1 MEKPRFLF
9 IAYPCLW
16 LCCASWLSPAL
27 PQVTVPSCPQQGWHM
42 ARCRVCLNLSRF
54 TEDLFVWTLMNLS
67 IYDHNNFK
75 KVHFS
80 QRMASIIDN
89 TDMNS
94 RCKWDRYDLNC
105 PHFSQ
110 KIFDLPITSFSGNIF
125 LKVEDS
131 VDLTLLQTHFVCAIL
146 LSMLVHMLKSMR
158 RKREG
163 HSLLTCVSTF
173 RWVNGWLGILML
185 S

>member
-1 MEKPRFLF
+1 
-9 IAYPCLW
+9 
-16 LCCASWLSPAL
+16 
-27 PQVTVPSCPQQGWHM
+27 M

-105 PHFSQ
+105 PHFS
-110 KIFDLPITSFSGNIF
+110 
-125 LKVEDS
+125 
-131 VDLTLLQTHFVCAIL
+131 
-146 LSMLVHMLKSMR
+146 
-158 RKREG
+158 
-163 HSLLTCVSTF
+163 
-173 RWVNGWLGILML
+173 
-185 S
+185 